1 MSGSRRRIWGEI
13 WFSSCL
19 QVGERETASRGNL
32 HLSILCA
39 LYPVCICP
47 ISVGALPLSQMGRTD
62 AAEAK
67 TDQRRRTTFEQT
79 QTYSLTRKFNFVA
92 TAQPPATTKEVQYRP
107 LNRLV
112 DKIRN
117 CLSDKR
123 RSFFAHPHIKQPV
136 ISLLPCSMRLHDCYI
151 IKLTCQR
158 LCPGL
163 LLSQWAVVAGVNR
176 EEGSQAASRG
186 LAAWLI

>member
-1 MSGSRRRIWGEI
+1 MRPFLLLLRGKRWRRQMCRIGQRQTP
-13 WFSSCL
+13 SS
-19 QVGERETASRGNL
+19 
-32 HLSILCA
+32 
-39 LYPVCICP
+39 P
-47 ISVGALPLSQMGRTD
+47 SVGHRSASFF
-62 AAEAK
+62 
-67 TDQRRRTTFEQT
+67 RRNFD
-79 QTYSLTRKFNFVA
+79 FVA
-92 TAQPPATTKEVQYRP
+92 TAQPPATTKEVQFRP